1 MSAPDDHLP
10 EPEKKPATTS
20 ARLRM
25 RAMATPPGSGAEGA
39 ASRDPG
45 ASPAAPKLIRPDS
58 DSIPHLSRMMSK
70 TRRISLW
77 ADRIRLTYFSDP
89 AKQMPVRKGERI
101 LVQDETNDRL
111 YYVLKG
117 SFSCTITLES
127 DLGTPERL
135 FLYRSLPGGFVGVR
149 SYFSDTGLA
158 VFDATADEDS
168 LVAWIDHTVEAV
180 DVDRFGSFREQF
192 FPVIMQELERRQF
205 RLTRAEKER
214 VSANIRLHKAEDMAT
229 LGQFA
234 AGLAHEL
241 NNATSVLMSSSQ
253 HLGSKLGEY
262 FRKFAPDLSNWFA
275 RGMEPEAE
283 LSSAEVRAKA
293 RELSQKQKVEYE
305 TAKDLVRMYG
315 GDIQGKLPKDT
326 ASLRDAWMTGR
337 SCRDIMFASKH
348 AANIIHSIKQ
358 LSTGGHAVR
367 EPMDIADS
375 LAGAVELLRDTL
387 KEVEVQPDIQ
397 PGLPLINGNIGEF
410 MQIWLNIM
418 KNAAEAMR
426 DAGTRDPRINLSA
439 RHHAGEITVSIADNG
454 PGIPL
459 AVRDTLF
466 QPSIT
471 TKAGSRNSMGLGLGL
486 YIVKRL
492 VETYHGRIE
501 VKTDNNGSAFS
512 VFLPLDPDAAAR
524 SSFGSGGLSLEEA

>member
-1 MSAPDDHLP
+1 MDGAKDPAPVP
-10 EPEKKPATTS
+10 EGKPATTS
-20 ARLRM
+20 VRLRT
-25 RAMATPPGSGAEGA
+25 RTPAQDAGTGPV
-39 ASRDPG
+39 
-45 ASPAAPKLIRPDS
+45 APKLVRPDS
-58 DSIPHLSRMMSK
+58 DTIPQLGRMMSK
-70 TRRISLW
+70 TRRIGLW
-77 ADRIRLTYFSDP
+77 ADRIRRSYFSDP
-89 AKQMPVRKGERI
+89 DKQLTVRKGVRI

-127 DLGTPERL
+127 DSGARERL
-135 FLYRSLPGGFVGVR
+135 FLYRSLPGGFIGVR
-149 SYFSDTGLA
+149 SYFSDTALA

-180 DVDRFGSFREQF
+180 DVDRYGTFREQF

-253 HLGSKLGEY
+253 HLGLKLGEY
-262 FRKFAPDLSNWFA
+262 FRHYAPDLAPWFE
-275 RGMEPEAE
+275 RGMEAEAE
-283 LSSAEVRAKA
+283 LSSAEVREKA
-293 RELSQKQKVEYE
+293 RVLSQKQRVEYE

-315 GDIQGKLPKDT
+315 GEVAGKLPRDT
-326 ASLRDAWMTGR
+326 DKLRDAWMTGR
-337 SCRDIMFASKH
+337 SCRDIVFASKH

-358 LSTGGHAVR
+358 LSSGGHANR
-367 EPMDIADS
+367 EPIDLADS
-375 LAGAVELLRDTL
+375 IARAIELLRDTL
-387 KEVEVQPDIQ
+387 MEVEVRADVQ
-397 PGLPLINGNIGEF
+397 PGMPLINGNIGEF

-426 DAGTRDPRINLSA
+426 DAGTPQRRINLTA
-439 RHHAGEITVSIADNG
+439 RHEAGEITVAIADNG

-459 AVRDTLF
+459 SVRDTLF

-471 TKAGSRNSMGLGLGL
+471 TKAGSGNSMGLGLGL
-486 YIVKRL
+486 YIVRRL

-501 VKTDNNGSAFS
+501 VETDQAGSVFS
-512 VFLPLDPDAAAR
+512 IFLPLDPDAAAR
-524 SSFGSGGLSLEEA
+524 SSFGSGGLSLEGE

>member
-1 MSAPDDHLP
+1 MNGGNELSP
-10 EPEKKPATTS
+10 EPERKPTAAS
-20 ARLRM
+20 VRLRQM
-25 RAMATPPGSGAEGA
+25 SAAPDSG
-39 ASRDPG
+39 RQ
-45 ASPAAPKLIRPDS
+45 APKLIRPDS
-58 DSIPHLSRMMSK
+58 DSIPQLGRMMSK
-70 TRRISLW
+70 TRRIGLW
-77 ADRIRLTYFSDP
+77 ADRIRHSYFSDP
-89 AKQMPVRKGERI
+89 AKQLTVRKGERI
-101 LVQDETNDRL
+101 LTQDETNDRL

-127 DLGTPERL
+127 DGGGPERL
-135 FLYRSLPGGFVGVR
+135 FLYRSLPGGFIGVR

-180 DVDRFGSFREQF
+180 DVDRYGSFREQF

-253 HLGSKLGEY
+253 HLGSILGEY
-262 FRKFAPDLSNWFA
+262 FRHYAPDLAPWFE
-275 RGMEPEAE
+275 RGREPETE
-283 LSSAEVRAKA
+283 LSSAEVREKA
-293 RELSQKQKVEYE
+293 RTLSQKQRVEYE

-315 GDIQGKLPKDT
+315 GEITGKLPRDT
-326 ASLRDAWMTGR
+326 DKLRDAWMTGR
-337 SCRDIMFASKH
+337 SCRDIVFASKH

-358 LSTGGHAVR
+358 LSSGGHAVR
-367 EPMDIADS
+367 EPIDIADS
-375 LAGAVELLRDTL
+375 ISGAIELLRETL
-387 KEVEVQPDIQ
+387 KEVEVLTDVQ
-397 PGLPLINGNIGEF
+397 PGLPLINGNLGEF

-426 DAGTRDPRINLSA
+426 DAGTGQPRINLTA
-439 RHHAGEITVSIADNG
+439 RHAAGEITVSIADNG

-471 TKAGSRNSMGLGLGL
+471 TKAGSGNSMGLGLGL

-492 VETYHGRIE
+492 VETYHGHIE
-501 VKTDNNGSAFS
+501 VKTDQPGS
-512 VFLPLDPDAAAR
+512 VFSIYLPLDPDAAAR
-524 SSFGSGGLSLEEA
+524 SSFGSGGLGLEGE